1 MAILIEEEKS
11 SVNWVGVIAGVI
23 VAALVLSG
31 GYYIFFKDPGVI
43 DKIIPPRTLQN
54 VSGLSSSN
62 IDPNEVINLPI
73 FKLLQDYSTQLPLPP
88 VGNRSNPFS
97 PL

>member
-11 SVNWVGVIAGVI
+11 SVNWIGVTAGVI
-23 VAALVLSG
+23 IVALLFSG
-31 GYYIFFKDPGVI
+31 GYYVFFKDPGVI
-43 DKIIPPRTLQN
+43 DQIMPRTLQN
-54 VSGLSSSN
+54 VSGLKSAN
-62 IDPNEVINLPI
+62 IDPNEVINLPT

-88 VGNRSNPFS
+88 VGNRNNPFS